1 MARVSPW
8 VTRVSPWV
16 KGVALCLVAALGP
29 AVASSQELPPE
40 VRIDLYLVR
49 AERHVQNQNW
59 PAALEA
65 LDIAMLLQADE
76 GVETPAELWFTHAR
90 AALGAGFPDTAIT
103 SATRYLQAAGRGGE
117 NYESALVLLDE
128 AMSRAQD
135 DPAPVVPRAQQPDP
149 APPAAPVRA
158 ADPAPPAPPARAA
171 DPPPPAAPVRAA
183 DPAPPAA
190 PAQAPAP
197 AIQPAGPGGGLTVLF
212 PLVAMNASTMAF
224 GGQAGIGASQ
234 IIGVGGGF
242 GVAFPVSGRYG
253 VQIGAQ
259 FAQKGARMTL
269 RGGDVAASADV
280 TFENLDLTALA
291 RISALTVANLPIYAL
306 VGPYA
311 SFELG
316 CRFVAGAGAGAA
328 GFAPSGDCR
337 NANLDTQS
345 VDFGVSGGLG
355 IEMGTGETRI
365 TGGLLYSYGIQ
376 DIDKYV
382 GQSARHRV
390 LNIHAG
396 VARTF

>member
-1 MARVSPW
+1 MARL
-8 VTRVSPWV
+8 SPWV
-16 KGVALCLVAALGP
+16 KGVALCLAAVPGP

-49 AERHVQNQNW
+49 AERHIQNQNW

-65 LDIAMLLQADE
+65 LDIVVLLQADE
-76 GVETPAELWFTHAR
+76 GMETPAEVWFTHAT
-90 AALGAGFPDTAIT
+90 AALGAGFPDAAIT
-103 SATRYLQAAGRGGE
+103 SATRYLQEVGRAGE

-128 AMSRAQD
+128 AMSRAQGE
-135 DPAPVVPRAQQPDP
+135 PAPVAARAQQPGPVPVPQP
-149 APPAAPVRA
+149 APGADPPPA
-158 ADPAPPAPPARAA
+158 ADPARAAQPAPAA
-171 DPPPPAAPVRAA
+171 
-183 DPAPPAA
+183 
-190 PAQAPAP
+190 APAP
-197 AIQPAGPGGGLTVLF
+197 AVQPAEGAGGLTVLF

-224 GGQAGIGASQ
+224 GGQASIGTSQ

-291 RISALTVANLPIYAL
+291 RISAATVANLPIYAL

-316 CRFVAGAGAGAA
+316 CRFVADAGAGAG

-345 VDFGVSGGLG
+345 IDFGISGGLG

-376 DIDKYV
+376 DIDKYA

>member
-1 MARVSPW
+1 M
-8 VTRVSPWV
+8 
-16 KGVALCLVAALGP
+16 
-29 AVASSQELPPE
+29 
-40 VRIDLYLVR
+40 R
-49 AERHVQNQNW
+49 AERHIQNQNW

-65 LDIAMLLQADE
+65 LDIVVLLQADE
-76 GVETPAELWFTHAR
+76 GMETPAELWFTHAR
-90 AALGAGFPDTAIT
+90 AALGAGFPDAAIT
-103 SATRYLQAAGRGGE
+103 SATRYLQAVGRGGE

-128 AMSRAQD
+128 AMTRAEG
-135 DPAPVVPRAQQPDP
+135 DPAPVVPEAQQPGP
-149 APPAAPVRA
+149 ANVPQPA
-158 ADPAPPAPPARAA
+158 
-171 DPPPPAAPVRAA
+171 RAA

-190 PAQAPAP
+190 PAPGATPPPAAAPAPPAAPAP
-197 AIQPAGPGGGLTVLF
+197 AVQPAGPTGGLTVLF

-224 GGQAGIGASQ
+224 SGQASIGTSQ
-234 IIGVGGGF
+234 VIGVGGGF
-242 GVAFPVSGRYG
+242 GVAFPVSGRYS

-269 RGGDVAASADV
+269 GAGDVAASADV
-280 TFENLDLTALA
+280 SFENLDFTALA
-291 RISALTVANLPIYAL
+291 RISAATVANLPVYAL

-316 CRFVAGAGAGAA
+316 CRFVADASGVAG

-345 VDFGVSGGLG
+345 VDFGISGGLG

-390 LNIHAG
+390 LNIHVG

>member
-1 MARVSPW
+1 MTRASPW
-8 VTRVSPWV
+8 VCCA
-16 KGVALCLVAALGP
+16 ALCLAAVLGP
-29 AVASSQELPPE
+29 AVAAGQELPPE
-40 VRIDLYLVR
+40 VQVDLYLVR
-49 AERHVQNQNW
+49 AERHIQNQNW

-65 LDIAMLLQADE
+65 LDIVLLLQAD
-76 GVETPAELWFTHAR
+76 GGMETPSELWFTHAR
-90 AALGAGFPDTAIT
+90 AALEAGFPDAAIT
-103 SATRYLQAAGRGGE
+103 SATRYLQEAGRQGE
-117 NYESALVLLDE
+117 SYQAALVLLDQ
-128 AMSRAQD
+128 AMSRAEGE
-135 DPAPVVPRAQQPDP
+135 PAPAVARAQPPGP
-149 APPAAPVRA
+149 ATVPA
-158 ADPAPPAPPARAA
+158 PARAA
-171 DPPPPAAPVRAA
+171 TPAPAATPPAATPPPPAAPE
-183 DPAPPAA
+183 PAV
-190 PAQAPAP
+190 
-197 AIQPAGPGGGLTVLF
+197 QPAEGAGGLTVLF

-316 CRFVAGAGAGAA
+316 CRFVADASAGAG

-345 VDFGVSGGLG
+345 IDFGVSGGLG